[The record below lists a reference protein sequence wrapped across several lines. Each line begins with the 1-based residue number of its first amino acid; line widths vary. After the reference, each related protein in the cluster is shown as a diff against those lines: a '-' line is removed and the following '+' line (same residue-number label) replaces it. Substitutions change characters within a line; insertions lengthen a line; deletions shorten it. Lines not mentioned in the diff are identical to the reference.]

1 MKHLQGNSKTD
12 VEEVPKEFVL
22 SFFFTILIP
31 LFNGGSLS
39 RAGVKLIP
47 NSVSILLRN
56 SKRVNFFDR
65 KGKGVYV
72 LMVEL
77 SFLDLILK
85 NPPAYYLSIF
95 QIRKMWLRYSKSL

>member
-31 LFNGGSLS
+31 LFNGGSLF

-72 LMVEL
+72 SMVEL

-85 NPPAYYLSIF
+85 ILQHIF
-95 QIRKMWLRYSKSL
+95 CPFFKFQKCG